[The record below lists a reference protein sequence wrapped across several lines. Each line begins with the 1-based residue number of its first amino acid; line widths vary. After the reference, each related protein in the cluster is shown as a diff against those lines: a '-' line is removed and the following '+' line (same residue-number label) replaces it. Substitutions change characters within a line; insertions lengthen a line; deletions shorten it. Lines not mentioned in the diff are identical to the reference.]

1 MGGAS
6 LISAEVRARLL
17 ADERDL
23 DVGADDDRAFWRD
36 LAAHTS
42 GPILEFGC
50 GGGRLLSA
58 VRAVGATDRA
68 LIGVDLDRGA
78 LALAAERLSKAELVF
93 ADARTWRSA
102 QPLAAGL
109 VIIGGDLLPLIIEE
123 SDLVALLTSAA
134 AHLAPNGIVG
144 IDATRI
150 DPDLL
155 VAAAATP
162 EWGTDIERTDGD
174 GAVVR
179 RESRLSPDPEGRRAV
194 ALLSVRHRGSGKAP
208 DTATE
213 RPPFVI
219 RAWSAEE
226 LLIAANAANL
236 KRAEERGGEER
247 LRWLLRSTHE

>member
-1 MGGAS
+1 MGGAP

-23 DVGADDDRAFWRD
+23 DAGADDDRAFWRD

-42 GPILEFGC
+42 GPILELGC
-50 GGGRLLSA
+50 GGGRLLA
-58 VRAVGATDRA
+58 VVRAVGANDRA
-68 LIGVDLDRGA
+68 LIGVDLDHEA
-78 LALAAERLSKAELVF
+78 LALAAERLPQADLVL

-123 SDLVALLTSAA
+123 ADLVALLTTAA
-134 AHLAPNGIVG
+134 AHLAPDGVVG

-155 VAAAATP
+155 VAATAAP
-162 EWGTDIERTDGD
+162 EWGNDIERVDGD

-194 ALLSVRHRGSGKAP
+194 ALLSVRHRGSGAAP
-208 DTATE
+208 DAATE
-213 RPPFVI
+213 RPPFSV

-226 LLIAANAANL
+226 LLTAANAAKL
-236 KRAEERGGEER
+236 ERAEERGGEER